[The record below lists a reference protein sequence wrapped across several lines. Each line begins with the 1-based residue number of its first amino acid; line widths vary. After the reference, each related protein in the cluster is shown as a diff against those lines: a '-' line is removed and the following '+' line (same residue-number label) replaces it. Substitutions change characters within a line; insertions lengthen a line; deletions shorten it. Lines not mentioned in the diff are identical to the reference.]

1 MKFNFKIKIFI
12 SALRLYFQRRAFE
25 RNPKKHQ
32 QKMWRK
38 VQRQVLTVSPFYK
51 SFSDKDLIE
60 FPIQEKKQFMKN
72 FNVINTKG
80 IDIKQAIDIATRSE
94 KSRN

>member
-12 SALRLYFQRRAFE
+12 SALRLYFQRIAFE

-51 SFSDKDLIE
+51 SFSDKDLIT
-60 FPIQEKKQFMKN
+60 F
-72 FNVINTKG
+72 
-80 IDIKQAIDIATRSE
+80 
-94 KSRN
+94 